1 MDLNALAD
9 FNLVA
14 THKGFGKAS
23 RATGRSKAT
32 LSRRISDLEEALG
45 VRLIERGT
53 HRLEL
58 TEAGEL
64 LWART
69 EEPMREVADAM
80 AAAREGVATPRGRL
94 RVAAPL
100 LFSQLALGR
109 LSATFMAAYPEV
121 RVEVVAEDRS
131 LTWSMNASM
140 SPSVRILV
148 QDNTLVGRCFAR
160 DTLVVAAAPSVPIP
174 VVEHDN
180 PIPVPA
186 VVMTYREG
194 ELWTVDGGRL
204 TLEPRPVMHL
214 SSLLMVRDAVVAGGG
229 VALLPESIIWDH
241 LAKGKLVQWGKS
253 GRDVELW
260 VLHTS
265 RRLPSPKVRA
275 FVDFLSRSSPAVT
288 PRLMSRRLRAI
299 RWMSRSPASLF
310 HDRRGNSHRYELIAF
325 DARMQRLRPRKY
337 LTFATQRSAGRSE

>member
-1 MDLNALAD
+1 MERFMDLNALAD

-32 LSRRISDLEEALG
+32 LSRRISDLEDALG

-58 TEAGEL
+58 TEAGEQ

-80 AAAREGVATPRGRL
+80 TAVREGVSTPRGLL
-94 RVAAPL
+94 RIAAPL

-109 LSATFMAAYPEV
+109 LSAKFMAAYPEV
-121 RVEVVAEDRS
+121 RVEVVAEDR
-131 LTWSMNASM
+131 
-140 SPSVRILV
+140 VVDLV
-148 QDNTLVGRCFAR
+148 DERFDVAIRPNPRQDNTLVGRCFAR

-174 VVEHDN
+174 VVENDT

-194 ELWTVDGGRL
+194 ELWSVDGGRL
-204 TLEPRPVMHL
+204 RLEPRPVMHL
-214 SSLLMVRDAVVAGGG
+214 SSLLMVRDAAVAGGG
-229 VALLPESIIWDH
+229 VARLPESIIWDH
-241 LAKGKLVQWGKS
+241 LANGQLVQWGKS
-253 GRDVELW
+253 GQDVELW

-265 RRLPSPKVRA
+265 RRLPSAKVRA
-275 FVDFLSRSSPAVT
+275 FVDFLCAQFPT
-288 PRLMSRRLRAI
+288 RLL
-299 RWMSRSPASLF
+299 SLP
-310 HDRRGNSHRYELIAF
+310 G
-325 DARMQRLRPRKY
+325 
-337 LTFATQRSAGRSE
+337 